1 MMTTRVCSVV
11 RVLAGV
17 GITWLSLFA
26 AGAGQAVAA
35 DYYWDVNGTTAYG
48 DGPGIFR
55 SSASG
60 TTWSTSASDTSPL
73 TFVIASG
80 VGTTSSFQ
88 FGFGAGTAN
97 NTNGGAVTIGNNTST
112 ANQPTVGAL
121 IFNASGTSGYTITN
135 SAGNANLMSVTLT
148 GSATNAIGSGTGM
161 LINSNVSG
169 DTTFGKF
176 GSGTGGTGSNV
187 SNVGSAGIILG
198 RAQTWTTNSTS
209 YSLIVNAPIAGAF
222 ALTTHGAGTIVLGGT
237 NSYSSLNVS
246 SGTVRVTASVGLP
259 LGTVTVASGAALDLN
274 SLTGGTGRIGGDLN
288 LQAGAMFSFVA
299 GNTLAVTGS
308 ATFGG
313 FGVDDILDLSSSTPD
328 GTYTLMSGLI
338 NFANVSNVGAGNAVS
353 LGGNKSAYL
362 QQGSLQLVVVP
373 EPSVF
378 IVGIAGL
385 WAAVAAIRRRTD

>member
-1 MMTTRVCSVV
+1 V
-11 RVLAGV
+11 
-17 GITWLSLFA
+17 
-26 AGAGQAVAA
+26 QAVAA

-48 DGPGIFR
+48 DEPGIFR
-55 SSASG
+55 SSVSG
-60 TTWSTSASDTSPL
+60 TTWSTSASGTSPL

-80 VGTTSSFQ
+80 VGTTSSSQ
-88 FGFGAGTAN
+88 FGFGSGTAN
-97 NTNGGAVTIGNNTST
+97 NTNSRAVTIGNSTST

-148 GSATNAIGSGTGM
+148 GSATNAIGSGTGI
-161 LINSNVSG
+161 LVNSNVSG

-187 SNVGSAGIILG
+187 SNVGSAGIILC
-198 RAQTWTTNSTS
+198 RAQAWTNNSTS

-222 ALTTHGAGTIVLGGT
+222 ALTTNGAGTIVLGGT
-237 NSYSSLNVS
+237 NSFNSLNVS
-246 SGTVRVTASVGLP
+246 SGKATLNGSIA
-259 LGTVTVASGAALDLN
+259 GTIAT
-274 SLTGGTGRIGGDLN
+274 LTGGTGRIGGDLN
-288 LQAGAMFSFVA
+288 LQAGAMFSFVP
-299 GNTLAVTGS
+299 GKTLAVTGS

-313 FGVDDILDLSSSTPD
+313 FSVADIQGLSSSAPD

-338 NFANVSNVGAGNAVS
+338 NFANVSNVGVGNAVS
-353 LGGNKSAYL
+353 LGGNKSASL

-378 IVGIAGL
+378 IVRIAGL